1 MWQRTVTCEDE
12 IVKCEKK
19 KRVRE
24 LSNVTIKLSHDV
36 GIAQYEDGTVK
47 CGKKK

>member
-1 MWQRTVTCEDE
+1 MKSSN
-12 IVKCEKK
+12 VKKKKKK

-36 GIAQYEDGTVK
+36 GIAQCEDGTVK
-47 CGKKK
+47 YEKKKK